1 MRLKQIQDFLAV
13 VEAGSIHAAA
23 RKIGV
28 SQPAMT
34 KSVRG
39 LEAELNVQLVRRTN
53 HGVVPTLAGRAFFA
67 RARAA
72 QSELRKGE
80 EEMAQLAGNSN
91 GAVAFGAGPTAT
103 LLIVAEAIARF
114 RENFPK
120 ARIRV
125 LEGFPSLLLPLVRD
139 ETLDFAIG
147 PRLDRKLDAAFRI
160 RPLFRHNY
168 MIVARKEHPL
178 RNARSLAELADAD
191 WITLLP
197 SSTPGGSL
205 LDHAFSLA
213 GLPAPQQ
220 VVHCD
225 SYNVAVTLLAKTD
238 MLGICSHWMLTQSF
252 ARDLLQQ
259 IAVVEPMPSYTVGMF
274 TRADPP
280 LTPVASAMAKAI
292 TVAARRLVRSTST

>member
-39 LEAELNVQLVRRTN
+39 LEAELHVQLVRRTN
-53 HGVVPTLAGRAFFA
+53 HGVVPTPAGKAFFA
-67 RARAA
+67 RARVAN
-72 QSELRKGE
+72 SELRKAE
-80 EEMAQLAGNSN
+80 EEIAQLTDNSI
-91 GAVAFGAGPTAT
+91 GSVAFGAGPTAT
-103 LLIVAEAIARF
+103 LLVVADAITRF
-114 RENFPK
+114 REDFPK

-147 PRLDRKLDAAFRI
+147 PRLEGKIDAALRI
-160 RPLFRHNY
+160 RPLFRHKY
-168 MIVARKEHPL
+168 MIVGRKGHPL
-178 RNARSLAELADAD
+178 RNARSLAQLANAD
-191 WITLLP
+191 WITLLQ
-197 SSTPGGSL
+197 PGAPGP
-205 LDHAFSLA
+205 LDRAFSLA

-220 VVHCD
+220 VIQCD
-225 SYNVAVTLLAKTD
+225 SYNVAIGLLAKTD

-252 ARDLLQQ
+252 AADYLQR
-259 IAVVEPMPSYTVGMF
+259 IPVAEPMPVYTVGMF
-274 TRADPP
+274 TRADSP
-280 LTPVASAMAKAI
+280 LTSVAAAMAKAV
-292 TVAARRLVRSTST
+292 TVAVRRLARPADG